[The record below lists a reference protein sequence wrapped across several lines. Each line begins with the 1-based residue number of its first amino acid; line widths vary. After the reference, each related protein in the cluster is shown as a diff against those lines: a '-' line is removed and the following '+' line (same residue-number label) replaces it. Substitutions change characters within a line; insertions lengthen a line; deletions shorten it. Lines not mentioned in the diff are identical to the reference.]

1 MDVGR
6 NNNPRSTQL
15 MDNDE
20 AGMDIGKVKVP
31 NREDVYLEGRD
42 LTKIDPE
49 NTETKINQSTDYTGK
64 IVLKVQ

>member
-1 MDVGR
+1 MEPGNGVIL
-6 NNNPRSTQL
+6 QL

-31 NREDVYLEGRD
+31 DREDVYLEGRD

-49 NTETKINQSTDYTGK
+49 NDVHFEFIRYGHCRGF
-64 IVLKVQ
+64 L